1 MTSRNSCSAPSPPL
15 KLPVAPSD
23 SAHTELTAQGFRP
36 QRSWPCRLETRR
48 AGRVPSIP
56 LHQPHLQPAVL
67 LPGRVMG
74 REEEMGGGAS
84 AGRSS
89 SAADRSHEQ
98 SAARQPRCR
107 PARAHGTRRVRAP
120 LPRDPR
126 ARPAG
131 RLPQRLR
138 ESGAGPPPPGR
149 ARARTRRFCK
159 RRRER
164 PPARRDLPPPPRT
177 LALALARAPRN
188 PYRRQPPQPPPVWPA
203 RGAAPSLVRGSAGK
217 PEGGVGAH
225 GEGRGVGD
233 ALRGRGGRAE
243 R

>member
-164 PPARRDLPPPPRT
+164 PPARRDPPPPPRT
-177 LALALARAPRN
+177 LALALARAKEPVPTAAPPAPPRSG
-188 PYRRQPPQPPPVWPA
+188 P
-203 RGAAPSLVRGSAGK
+203 RGAPLRRLCAGQR
-217 PEGGVGAH
+217 ASR
-225 GEGRGVGD
+225 RGV
-233 ALRGRGGRAE
+233 
-243 R
+243 